1 MIKDISR
8 KSLYLDVCILCRPFD
23 DQNIMRTRLETDAFY
38 LILQNIQ
45 NKLYEMI
52 FSPVH
57 LKEIE
62 TIEALRERL
71 WLVGL
76 LDKYGIMP
84 PCDLSKIRKRAEQ
97 LCNIKFGVA
106 DAAHVA
112 FAEATSDFFIT
123 CDDKLLRKCNKS
135 NVKISVVSPVDFC
148 FKEDLR

>member
-8 KSLYLDVCILCRPFD
+8 KKLYLDVCILCRPFD

-45 NKLYEMI
+45 NKLYEMVV
-52 FSPVH
+52 SPVH

-62 TIEALRERL
+62 TIEELRERL
-71 WLVGL
+71 WLVDL

-84 PCDLSKIRKRAEQ
+84 PCALSKIRKRAEL
-97 LCNIKFGVA
+97 LCNFKFGIA

-112 FAEATSDFFIT
+112 FAEATSDLFIT

-135 NVKISVVSPVDFC
+135 NVKISVVSSVDFC
-148 FKEDLR
+148 SKEDLR